1 MLADGSIH
9 LRPLQKKDKTPM
21 ASLLNN
27 KKICDNLRD
36 LIPFPYTEKDAVFF
50 INAMKDGDPVTVL
63 AMEYNDAFCGVISLV
78 PQKDVY
84 SKGAEIGYWLGEPFW
99 NKGIVTTAVRLMTEY
114 GFQQLGFSR
123 LFAGV
128 FEYNPASM
136 KVLEK
141 NGYKKEGIFEK
152 SIFKKGRLWDEHRYA
167 KINMKDSPI
176 DVSNEINGR

>member
-1 MLADGSIH
+1 
-9 LRPLQKKDKTPM
+9 M

-50 INAMKDGDPVTVL
+50 INAMKDGDPVTVF

-99 NKGIVTTAVRLMTEY
+99 NRGIVTTAVRLMTEY

-128 FEYNPASM
+128 FEYNPSSM

-141 NGYKKEGIFEK
+141 NGYKKMMRGQSREGTWEGAWPFHPKTELIRGILKE
-152 SIFKKGRLWDEHRYA
+152 DCA
-167 KINMKDSPI
+167 KLMKDFFK
-176 DVSNEINGR
+176 DKR